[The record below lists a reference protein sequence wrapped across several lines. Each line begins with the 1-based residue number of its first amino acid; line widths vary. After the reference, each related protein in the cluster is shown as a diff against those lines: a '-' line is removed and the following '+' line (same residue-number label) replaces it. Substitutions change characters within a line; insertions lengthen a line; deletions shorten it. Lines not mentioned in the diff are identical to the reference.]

1 MMLRQCK
8 LSRPSARGRYE
19 DVFWIDNSLAVK
31 GKKVVDEE
39 GVVWIVEALYTAKEH
54 ADVDK
59 THDQWREFAHVLDR
73 KRP

>member
-19 DVFWIDNSLAVK
+19 DVFWI
-31 GKKVVDEE
+31 
-39 GVVWIVEALYTAKEH
+39 VVWIVEALYTAKEH